1 MTFPAEAVDSYL
13 RRYLEAFGTTWSTR
27 TDDVAG
33 LAVCLAAPAGS
44 YLTGQTI
51 AIDGG
56 DIIR

>member
-1 MTFPAEAVDSYL
+1 VTLPAEAVDSNL
-13 RRYLEAFGTTWSTR
+13 RRYLEASATIQSIR
-27 TDDVAG
+27 KDDVAG

>member
-1 MTFPAEAVDSYL
+1 MTFPAEAVDSYR
-13 RRYLEAFGTTWSTR
+13 RRYLEAFGTTWR
-27 TDDVAG
+27 IRKDDVAG

-51 AIDGG
+51 AIDGD

>member
-13 RRYLEAFGTTWSTR
+13 RRYLEAFRTTWSIR
-27 TDDVAG
+27 KDDVAG

>member
-1 MTFPAEAVDSYL
+1 MTFPPEAIDSYV
-13 RRYLEAFGTTWSTR
+13 RRYLEAFGTTWSIR
-27 TDDVAG
+27 KDDVAG
-33 LAVCLAAPAGS
+33 LAVCLAAPAGR

>member
-1 MTFPAEAVDSYL
+1 VTFPAEAVDSYL
-13 RRYLEAFGTTWSTR
+13 RRYLEAFGTTWSIR
-27 TDDVAG
+27 KDDVAG